1 MRTRFVQQ
9 GGKLVGMPL
18 GRDLGALQGLMGSLT
33 MGGGNTTMMGGAAAA
48 GAGVAGGLAT
58 AGIAVA
64 VVGFTAALTK
74 GAQSV
79 KKLAD
84 DFVSL
89 GGSIGESI
97 AAARLQRFTGVSAG
111 SISGAIRGGGIATAM
126 GARFGLSPVPE
137 WAGGPTDS
145 EVMVRV
151 MQGIANAGSYTE
163 ARRTAAAFGSPELA
177 KIRLL
182 DPDMQRKLLR
192 VVEGKGDFKN
202 IVAAANFDANVAIV
216 QDAIDRLARR
226 LTGPL
231 FDAAGGVAG
240 QATDIMDKLPQGLTD
255 AMLKGPL
262 WTMLQIELNRLNNVL
277 DFIAGIFGGGK
288 GKDSAQERNTKAV
301 ERLTDVMQDGVY
313 GGKGRARRS
322 TPGDRLAPDER
333 DRMRQRA
340 NYGLL

>member
-18 GRDLGALQGLMGSLT
+18 GRDLGALQGMMGSLSI
-33 MGGGNTTMMGGAAAA
+33 GGNTTMMGGPAAA

-74 GAQSV
+74 GAQAV

-97 AAARLQRFTGVSAG
+97 AAARLQRFSGVSAG
-111 SISGAIRGGGIATAM
+111 SVSGAVRGGGIATAM

-137 WAGGPTDS
+137 WAGGPSDS

-202 IVAAANFDANVAIV
+202 IVAAAKFDANVAIV

-226 LTGPL
+226 ITGPV
-231 FDAAGGVAG
+231 FEGAGNVAG
-240 QATDIMDKLPQGLTD
+240 QAVDLMDRLPKPLVD
-255 AMLKGPL
+255 AIVKPPILSLLEFELK
-262 WTMLQIELNRLNNVL
+262 RLNGVMEFL
-277 DFIAGIFGGGK
+277 AGIFGGGK

-301 ERLTDVMQDGVY
+301 EKLTDVMQDGVY

-322 TPGDRLAPDER
+322 TPGDRLTPDER